1 MKTLIYNITLF
12 VIFLSLSYPETL
24 FSGQISYNIRH
35 YDINSGLSLNTVT
48 SLFQDHQGFIWIG
61 TKNGL
66 NRFDGYDFKTYHR
79 DESKGSLSN
88 SIINYIAE
96 DHHKQLWLATDKG
109 ISIYN
114 PFTDTFTDF
123 QARTESGE
131 NISEATY
138 KIFIDDREHIW
149 IYTVKG
155 IYLYSLH
162 KKRLKKL
169 NSLFSRY
176 TNLPI
181 STLYVDKN
189 GIAYIGLAR
198 YGIVSYNAQEQQ
210 TQIICRY
217 KNTPTVLH
225 EYKDNQLL
233 MGTLSRG
240 VWIINKSN
248 GTLKKLEVDSRFNS
262 DIYVRHI
269 QKVSTDEYWI
279 GAESGIYILK
289 NDSIKHLSHE
299 AFNKNSL
306 SDNSIYTILKDKE
319 GGIWIG
325 SYFGGVNYIPKEHA
339 HFENFYPIAYKNSL
353 NGYRIREIINDP
365 KGGLWIATE
374 DKGLNYFDIQ
384 KNKFT
389 SITPKTNP
397 LKVSFTNI
405 QCLHMNGDELWIG
418 TFTHGIDIFNL
429 KTRQYRHYE
438 KNNRPGALTTNEIF
452 AIHTDRTGKTWI
464 GTPSEIFTFCPQTES
479 FSTFKP
485 IQGISVSD
493 IEEDTEGNIWF
504 TSHNKGV
511 FRYNLKTQ
519 SVTNFRY
526 DSKNNQSLCYDRI
539 TGIFQDSKN
548 RIWFSS
554 EDGGFCLFN
563 KEKENFSRITTRQG
577 LPSNVIYKILEDD
590 NHYLWLSTNNGL
602 AKFNPETMKV
612 ENLYNLGSGLQTKQF
627 NYNSGIKTKDGTLYF
642 GSINGMVAFN
652 PVNFTP
658 NTNNYKVVITDLYLS
673 GQKVS
678 ANIERGILS
687 QSMPYAKDIYLNYD
701 QSTFGFSFSAL
712 NYPKE
717 EADKYAYKLEG
728 IDKTWTYTTNNKV
741 FYNSIPPGNY
751 TFHIKY
757 AKNGYTWNDN
767 ETLINV
773 HIIPPFWQTTIAYI
787 IYYLTGV
794 ILSGTIIYLYLHKKK
809 RQTEEHLA
817 RQEQLKK
824 EEIYQA
830 KINFFTNIAH
840 EIRTPITLIK
850 TPLDYIIQTNPN
862 EKEIRENLIIMEQNT
877 DRLLELVNQLLDFRK
892 IESEAFTLSL
902 ENTDIRELV
911 QMTYNRFVPAAKQR
925 KLTIEL
931 ICPSTPVTAL
941 VDKEA
946 ITKICSNLF
955 NNAVKYASTYINI
968 TLIEE
973 KDNQYFQLIVQNDGN
988 PIPVDLRQNIFETF
1002 FQVKNINQPAQ
1013 SGSGIGLSLASSL
1026 AQLHHGKLFL
1036 SENDK
1041 DTTFILQIPKNIPLN
1056 ARIQTR
1062 SPQSVPTSEKELNI
1076 TSNTTAQAT
1085 ILIVEDND
1093 ELRTLLAKQ
1102 LGKHYQTQTATNGI
1116 EALAILKREIINLIV
1131 SDIMM
1136 PVMDGL
1142 ELCQNIK
1149 FSSETCHIPVIL
1161 LTAKTTL
1168 ENRISG
1174 LEHGADAYIE
1184 KPFSMPHLLAQINNL
1199 LENRA
1204 KLLKNFASKP
1214 YIPTGSIAQNKSDEC
1229 FLNKL
1234 TEIIKRNI
1242 EDDTF
1247 NIDNLANEMNM
1258 SRTSLHRKLKGLTE
1272 LTPGDFIRIIRLRK
1286 AAELLLEGELRIN
1299 EICIQVGIHS
1309 LSYFSKSFKEQFGVL
1324 PKDFVKK
1331 QKENVIEFKQD
1342 KKFSDKQ

>member
-1 MKTLIYNITLF
+1 MKTHIYDIILITIVLLF
-12 VIFLSLSYPETL
+12 IHSGFL
-24 FSGQISYNIRH
+24 FSEQLSYNIRH

-66 NRFDGYDFKTYHR
+66 NRFDGYDFKTYYR
-79 DESKGSLSN
+79 NESKGSLSN
-88 SIINYIAE
+88 SIINYITE
-96 DHHKQLWLATDKG
+96 DQNKHLWLATDKG
-109 ISIYN
+109 ISIYS
-114 PFTDTFTDF
+114 PFTDTFADFRAQTD
-123 QARTESGE
+123 SGE
-131 NISEATY
+131 SISETTY
-138 KIFIDDREHIW
+138 KIYIDNCAQVW

-162 KKRLKKL
+162 QKRLEKL
-169 NSLFSRY
+169 NDLFSRY

-189 GIAYIGLAR
+189 GTAYIGLAR
-198 YGIVSYNAQEQQ
+198 YGIVSYNAQKRH
-210 TQIICRY
+210 TQLICRY
-217 KNTPTVLH
+217 PNTPTILH
-225 EYKDNQLL
+225 GYKDNQLL
-233 MGTLSRG
+233 MGTLSKG
-240 VWIINKSN
+240 LWIINKAN
-248 GTLKKLEVDSRFNS
+248 GKLKKLETDSCINS

-269 QKVSTDEYWI
+269 QKVSANEYWV

-306 SDNSIYTILKDKE
+306 SDNSIYTILNDKE

-325 SYFGGVNYIPKEHA
+325 SYFGGVNYIPKEHS

-353 NGYRIREIINDP
+353 SGYRIREIINDLQ
-365 KGGLWIATE
+365 GGLWIATE
-374 DKGLNYFDIQ
+374 DKGLNYLNIQ
-384 KNKFT
+384 KNKFI
-389 SITPKTNP
+389 SITPETYP

-405 QCLHMNGDELWIG
+405 QCLHMNGEELWIG
-418 TFTHGIDIFNL
+418 TFTHGIDVFNL
-429 KTRQYRHYE
+429 KKQQYRHYE
-438 KNNRPGALTTNEIF
+438 KTNQPGALTTNEIF
-452 AIHTDRTGKTWI
+452 AIHTDQTGKTWI

-479 FSTFKP
+479 FSLFKP

-504 TSHNKGV
+504 ASYNKGI
-511 FRYNLKTQ
+511 FRYNPYTG

-526 DSKNNQSLCYDRI
+526 DSKNSQSLCYDRI

-563 KEKENFSRITTRQG
+563 KEKENFSRITTQQG

-627 NYNSGIKTKDGTLYF
+627 NYNSGVKTQDGTLYF

-652 PVNFTP
+652 PVNFSP
-658 NTNNYKVVITDLYLS
+658 NTNDYNVVITDLYLS
-673 GQKVS
+673 DQKISVNS
-678 ANIERGILS
+678 EQGILS
-687 QSMPYAKDIYLNYD
+687 QSMPYAKDIYLNYN

-712 NYPKE
+712 NYSKE
-717 EADKYAYKLEG
+717 ETDKYAYKLEG
-728 IDKTWTYTTNNKV
+728 IDKEWAYTTSNKV
-741 FYNSIPPGNY
+741 SYNSIPPGDY
-751 TFHIKY
+751 TFRIKY
-757 AKNGYTWNDN
+757 AKDGYTWNNN
-767 ETLINV
+767 ETQVNV
-773 HIIPPFWQTTIAYI
+773 HIIPPFWQTKIAYI
-787 IYYLTGV
+787 FYYLIGI
-794 ILSGTIIYLYLHKKK
+794 ILSATIIYLYQRK
-809 RQTEEHLA
+809 RKRKTEEHLA

-850 TPLDYIIQTNPN
+850 TPLDYIIQTHPN
-862 EKEIRENLIIMEQNT
+862 EKEVQENLIIMEQNT
-877 DRLLELVNQLLDFRK
+877 NRLLELVNQLLDFRK
-892 IESEAFTLSL
+892 IESKAFTLSL
-902 ENTDIRELV
+902 ENIDIRDLV
-911 QMTYNRFVPAAKQR
+911 RTTYNRFVLAAKQR
-925 KLTIEL
+925 KLKTEF
-931 ICPSTPVTAL
+931 ICSPTSITAL

-955 NNAVKYASTYINI
+955 SNAIKYASTYISI
-968 TLIEE
+968 TLTEE
-973 KDNQYFQLIVQNDGN
+973 SNQYFQLIVKNDGD
-988 PIPVDLRQNIFETF
+988 PIPVDLRHNIFEAF
-1002 FQVKNINQPAQ
+1002 FQIKDINQPTLP
-1013 SGSGIGLSLASSL
+1013 GSGIGLSLASSL

-1036 SENDK
+1036 DENNT
-1041 DTTFILQIPKNIPLN
+1041 DTTFVLQIPKNIPLN
-1056 ARIQTR
+1056 AQDQTKL
-1062 SPQSVPTSEKELNI
+1062 SMPQPTFEKGINI
-1076 TSNTTAQAT
+1076 ISNKTTQAT

-1093 ELRTLLAKQ
+1093 ELRKLLARQ
-1102 LGKHYQTQTATNGI
+1102 LGKYYQAQTATNGI
-1116 EALAILKREIINLIV
+1116 EALDILKKGIINLIV
-1131 SDIMM
+1131 SDVMM

-1149 FSSETCHIPVIL
+1149 SSSDTCHIPVIL

-1168 ENRISG
+1168 ENRICG
-1174 LEHGADAYIE
+1174 LKHGADAYIE

-1204 KLLKNFASKP
+1204 KLLRNFASKP
-1214 YIPTGSIAQNKSDEC
+1214 YIPTESIAQNKSDEL

-1234 TEIIKRNI
+1234 TRIIKQNI

-1247 NIDNLANEMNM
+1247 NIDNLASEMNM
-1258 SRTSLHRKLKGLTE
+1258 SRTSLHRKIKGLTE
-1272 LTPGDFIRIIRLRK
+1272 LTPGDFIRTIRLRK

-1299 EICIQVGIHS
+1299 EICMQIGIHS

-1331 QKENVIEFKQD
+1331 HKEETIQIKQE
-1342 KKFSDKQ
+1342 